1 MENNNCETGKKR
13 KKFPIF
19 MVIGIALII
28 TAAVVIFLYINSDAV
43 RATKKYNKA
52 VSQYNDTMDKYNE
65 SISKSSVENLKDCDA
80 PADKLDMVSERR
92 EDIKNSIENGN
103 SVTSIKK
110 DTKTINNW
118 IDNLNNAILVSEQLY
133 KPECEWVKK
142 RLDNIEQVNDSGIVT
157 TQEDIVKYMGQDS
170 GCIGIV
176 YFGLDSI
183 DANTVNGDNIISKG
197 TDAGGSVEIFDSLEA
212 ARNRCE
218 YLGQFD
224 NTYLYSGSYAL
235 VGTMVIRISYKLD
248 SERQLEITNEL
259 CKQMSRVKM
268 TASNR

>member
-1 MENNNCETGKKR
+1 M
-13 KKFPIF
+13 
-19 MVIGIALII
+19 
-28 TAAVVIFLYINSDAV
+28 
-43 RATKKYNKA
+43 
-52 VSQYNDTMDKYNE
+52 
-65 SISKSSVENLKDCDA
+65 
-80 PADKLDMVSERR
+80 R

-142 RLDNIEQVNDSGIVT
+142 RLANIEQVNESGIVT

-183 DANTVNGDNIISKG
+183 DANIVNGDNIISKG

-212 ARNRCE
+212 TRNRCE

-248 SERQLEITNEL
+248 SEKQLEITSKL
-259 CKQMSRVKM
+259 CEQMSRIDK
-268 TASNR
+268 

>member
-1 MENNNCETGKKR
+1 MENNNCENGKR

-19 MVIGIALII
+19 MVIGIVLII
-28 TAAVVIFLYINSDAV
+28 TAAVVIFLDINSDVV

-52 VSQYNDTMDKYNE
+52 VSQYNDTLDKYNE
-65 SISKSSVENLKDCDA
+65 STSKSSVENLKDCAA

-92 EDIKNSIENGN
+92 EDIKNSIESGN

-133 KPECEWVKK
+133 KPECEWVQKK
-142 RLDNIEQVNDSGIVT
+142 IESVEQVNDSGIVV

-176 YFGLDSI
+176 YFGLDII

-248 SERQLEITNEL
+248 SEKQLEITSKL
-259 CKQMSRVKM
+259 CEQMSRIDK
-268 TASNR
+268 

>member
-1 MENNNCETGKKR
+1 MENNNCENGKR
-13 KKFPIF
+13 KKFSIF

-28 TAAVVIFLYINSDAV
+28 TAAVIIFLYINSDAV
-43 RATKKYNKA
+43 RATKKYNKT
-52 VSQYNDTMDKYNE
+52 VSKYNDTLDKYNE
-65 SISKSSVENLKDCDA
+65 SISKSSVENLKDCAA

-110 DTKTINNW
+110 DTKIINNW

-133 KPECEWVKK
+133 KPECEWVQKK
-142 RLDNIEQVNDSGIVT
+142 IESVEQVNDSGVVA

-248 SERQLEITNEL
+248 SERQLEITSKL
-259 CKQMSRVKM
+259 CEQISRIDK
-268 TASNR
+268 